1 MKQEDGVQRENERKR
16 KSKKGR
22 EGENIILEGAEDQY
36 GTHVHSWQIQLNVW
50 QDQYNIVK

>member
-22 EGENIILEGAEDQY
+22 AGENITVEGAEGQY
-36 GTHVHSWQIQLNVW
+36 RKRLQKTYKLGWKILS
-50 QDQYNIVK
+50 